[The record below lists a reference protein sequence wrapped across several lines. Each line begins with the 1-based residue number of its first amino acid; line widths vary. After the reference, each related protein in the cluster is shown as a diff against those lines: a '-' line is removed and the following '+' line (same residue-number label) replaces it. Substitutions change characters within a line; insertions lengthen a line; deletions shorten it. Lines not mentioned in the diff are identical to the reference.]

1 MSQLKQGLARPLQAA
16 KATARGSRE
25 VNQDRCLFLSSPDT
39 TVLCVADGLGGHP
52 RGEVAAQLMID
63 VVEARFRQCT
73 KPLGDPDRFM
83 LQCIG
88 KAHDSILRFGRRQ
101 RPVIAPRTTSVIAII
116 QHGTAYWAHVGDSR
130 LYLVRNGQVKA
141 QTRDHSQ
148 VRFVRQS
155 AEETPRACASLTRCL
170 GGLPEPPTTT
180 CGVPVPLQKN
190 DGLLLCTDGL
200 WNHVPSKE
208 LVGIFA
214 ADANLGSGLARVTE
228 RAAGEPG
235 SDNVTAVA
243 VRWLSDAAN
252 WAATRS
258 KADSDTDPALEQA
271 IEHLEQVLEKNG

>member
-1 MSQLKQGLARPLQAA
+1 LNPRIDSPARPLEAA
-16 KATARGSRE
+16 RATVRGSRE
-25 VNQDRCLFLSSPDT
+25 INQDRCLFLSSPDT

-63 VVEARFRQCT
+63 VVEARFRQCSA
-73 KPLGDPDRFM
+73 PLTDPDRFM

-101 RPVIAPRTTSVIAII
+101 QPAIAPRTTSVIAVI

-130 LYLVRNGQVKA
+130 LYLVRDGEVKA

-170 GGLPEPPTTT
+170 GGLPQPPTTT
-180 CGVPVPLQKN
+180 CGVPIPLQMD

-200 WNHVPSKE
+200 WNQVAQRD
-208 LVGIFA
+208 LVAIFDPEQALAKGLDRITRRA
-214 ADANLGSGLARVTE
+214 ADK
-228 RAAGEPG
+228 PG

-243 VRWLSDAAN
+243 LRWLRDEAPQSGLGPNRDAA
-252 WAATRS
+252 
-258 KADSDTDPALEQA
+258 DPALERA
-271 IEHLEQVLEKNG
+271 IEHLEQVLGKSG